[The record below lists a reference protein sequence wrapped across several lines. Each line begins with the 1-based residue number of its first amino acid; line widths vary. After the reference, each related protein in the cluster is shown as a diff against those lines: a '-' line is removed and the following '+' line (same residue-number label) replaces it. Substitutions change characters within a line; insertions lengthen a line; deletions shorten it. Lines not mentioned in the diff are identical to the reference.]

1 MTEITIEKLLI
12 EINKEAN
19 KIDDLYNKIDTDLRE
34 IKKYR
39 DQIKFKEESLDD
51 FKFYNGIIDNI
62 YTYYKKSKTIR
73 LNKFSKDLKGHC
85 IKIKLDRKLDYDIY
99 FSVNKIKQIT
109 EKYNQKVKDNNRNL
123 TNDKNKYY
131 WLKDSDYNKLEEWPR
146 KLYYLMKYHYLI
158 AEFLY
163 DALTIENNFL
173 RAKKENPI
181 NINSNTFNTNMF
193 ESFNTNDIN
202 ILVNNSILNA
212 TDIIDSVLPKTK
224 TQLKNELCKIQHEL
238 LKNKN
243 ALAEANIKLDE
254 NMQNKQ
260 NELDTALENQ
270 KSELEN
276 KHQNEISKLISE
288 KKEDKNNE
296 LQLQLNN
303 HREEIT
309 NLINK
314 KDEEIRITLERLS
327 IENQTALQEKE
338 TEKET
343 ALQEKETEKETE
355 KSNFKNELETIINN
369 YRDSEEMTK
378 ENFLQEI
385 LNRLNE

>member
-1 MTEITIEKLLI
+1 MTDVTIEKLLI
-12 EINKEAN
+12 EINKEAT
-19 KIDDLYNKIDTDLRE
+19 KIDDLYNKIDSDLRE

-73 LNKFSKDLKGHC
+73 LNKLSKDLKGHC

-109 EKYNQKVKDNNRNL
+109 EKYNKKVKDNNRNL
-123 TNDKNKYY
+123 TNDKNKFY

-193 ESFNTNDIN
+193 ESYNTNDIN

-224 TQLKNELCKIQHEL
+224 IQLKDELCKIQLEL
-238 LKNKN
+238 LKNKS

-254 NMQNKQ
+254 NMQKKQ
-260 NELDTALENQ
+260 NELDIALENQ

-276 KHQNEISKLISE
+276 EHKNEISRLISE
-288 KKEDKNNE
+288 KKEEKNNE
-296 LQLQLNN
+296 LQLQINN
-303 HREEIT
+303 HKEEIT
-309 NLINK
+309 NLINQK
-314 KDEEIRITLERLS
+314 NEEIKVGLQNLS
-327 IENQTALQEKE
+327 IEKEKE
-338 TEKET
+338 KEKE
-343 ALQEKETEKETE
+343 KVTE

-369 YRDSEEMTK
+369 YKDSEEITK
-378 ENFLQEI
+378 ENFLEEF
-385 LNRLNE
+385 LNRLNK

>member
-12 EINKEAN
+12 EINKEAT
-19 KIDDLYNKIDTDLRE
+19 KIDDLYNKIDTDLRQ

-212 TDIIDSVLPKTK
+212 TDIIESVLPKTK

-238 LKNKN
+238 LKNKS

-254 NMQNKQ
+254 NMQKKQ

-276 KHQNEISKLISE
+276 EHQNEISRLISE
-288 KKEDKNNE
+288 KKEEKNNE
-296 LQLQLNN
+296 LQLQINN

-309 NLINK
+309 NLINQK
-314 KDEEIRITLERLS
+314 NEEIKVGLQNLS
-327 IENQTALQEKE
+327 IEKE
-338 TEKET
+338 TEKENE
-343 ALQEKETEKETE
+343 LQEKETE

-369 YRDSEEMTK
+369 YKDSEEITK
-378 ENFLQEI
+378 ENFLEEI
-385 LNRLNE
+385 LNRLNQ